1 MLLVLFI
8 FVLFFFFILILLR
21 QQQLASFLLAFMGR
35 RGSWAGGQVDK
46 HHPQLGQLR
55 YAPFIFISFYFIS
68 YTVSFSFPFI

>member
-8 FVLFFFFILILLR
+8 FVLFFFFHSYFVAATAIGFI
-21 QQQLASFLLAFMGR
+21 FIGIYGR